1 MTETERWE
9 WVETCLYE
17 AIALIVNNRCYPAQS
32 MPGARYTCMLVR
44 REIARIDELLL
55 ELEHNEKGEVRQ
67 NEED

>member
-1 MTETERWE
+1 
-9 WVETCLYE
+9 
-17 AIALIVNNRCYPAQS
+17 
-32 MPGARYTCMLVR
+32 MLVR